1 MQAINVHCALGNLI
15 QEDDPVFIT
24 PKLCLN
30 FQLVVGKCCEVESIL
45 VEVSLGHR
53 ECRPR
58 SDIHGGGVNSNNLTG
73 TTDTEAASSSQSSS
87 VRWWSPIF
95 FDLEKD
101 AEVPRPATYELKAG
115 LPTCDYD
122 DLGEVLFA
130 AYHHDNT
137 FDNLVRCTWQ

>member
-1 MQAINVHCALGNLI
+1 M
-15 QEDDPVFIT
+15 FS
-24 PKLCLN
+24 K

-58 SDIHGGGVNSNNLTG
+58 SDIHNSSGNLTSPS
-73 TTDTEAASSSQSSS
+73 EAALST
-87 VRWWSPIF
+87 VRHWSPVF

-115 LPTCDYD
+115 LPTCDRD
-122 DLGEVLFA
+122 GAGEVMFA
-130 AYHHDNT
+130 VYHHENT
-137 FDNLVRCTWQ
+137 FDNLVRSCKMHLGMNYCHVKEV